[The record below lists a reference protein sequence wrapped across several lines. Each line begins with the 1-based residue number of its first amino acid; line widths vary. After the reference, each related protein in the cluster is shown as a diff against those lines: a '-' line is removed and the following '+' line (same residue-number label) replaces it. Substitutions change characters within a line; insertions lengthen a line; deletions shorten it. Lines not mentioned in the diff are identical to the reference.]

1 MIVDLKHWLDNL
13 FPDMKFLGFV
23 KATNL
28 DSMIVIEEVPI
39 FQDNQI
45 TKQSRVRENIGLLI
59 YDKNTERC
67 KKNYDTLR
75 DFFLTTYPSRLEI
88 PNQKVINTTISSGGK
103 VDFDDD
109 ERLVYQLTILFE
121 KEM

>member
-45 TKQSRVRENIGLLI
+45 TKQSRVRENIGFLI

-75 DFFLTTYPSRLEI
+75 DYFLTTYPSQLEI
-88 PNQKVINTTISSGGK
+88 PNQKIINTTISSGGK
-103 VDFDDD
+103 VDYDDD